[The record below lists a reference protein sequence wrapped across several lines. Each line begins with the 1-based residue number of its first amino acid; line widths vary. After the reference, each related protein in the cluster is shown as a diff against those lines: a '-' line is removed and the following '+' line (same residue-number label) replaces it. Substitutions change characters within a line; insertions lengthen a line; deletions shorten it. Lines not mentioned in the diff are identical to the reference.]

1 MPLVIAHRG
10 ASAAA
15 PENTVAAFR
24 LAGELGAD
32 GVELDA
38 RRTVDGAV
46 VVHHDAHLPD
56 GRLIVETSAADLP
69 GAVPSLADA
78 LAACAGL
85 LVNIEI
91 KNLPGDP
98 DHDADETVAEAVA
111 AEIGD
116 TAIHGRVLVSSFSMA
131 SVDRVRALD
140 AGVPTA
146 FLVFAVD
153 DVAETL
159 ARTVRHGHEAIH
171 PWDGIVDDA
180 LIASAHGQGLR
191 VNVWTVDDPQR
202 MAALVRWGVDG
213 IVTNVPDVARRVVDG
228 WTAP

>member
-1 MPLVIAHRG
+1 VTLVIAHRG

-24 LAGELGAD
+24 LAAELGAD

-38 RRTVDGAV
+38 RRTVDGAT

-56 GRLIVETSAADLP
+56 GRLIVATGTGDLP
-69 GAVPSLADA
+69 AAVPSLADA

-85 LVNIEI
+85 IVNIEI

-98 DHDADETVAEAVA
+98 DHDPHETVAEAVV
-111 AEIGD
+111 AEIADSG
-116 TAIHGRVLVSSFSMA
+116 IHDRVLVSSFSMA

-140 AGVPTA
+140 ARVPTA
-146 FLVFAVD
+146 FLLFAMD
-153 DVAETL
+153 DMAEML
-159 ARTVRHGHEAIH
+159 ARTVDHGHAALH

-180 LIASAHGQGLR
+180 LIVCAHGHGLA

-202 MAALVRWGVDG
+202 MATLVGWGVDG
-213 IVTNVPDVARRVVDG
+213 IVTNEPDVARRVVDERR
-228 WTAP
+228 